1 ALEKH
6 CRKNN
11 KTGAVLLERK
21 QIPTNRESVTIM
33 AENQDTIK
41 EKDNPESSTVG
52 VPQLDLTKSS
62 KQIYFELL
70 RTWVYHAEMQNHL
83 HAHFPYYLMN
93 NYPQLFQLNTGSNVP
108 SNMPS
113 MMGPY
118 MNGTG
123 TGTNGGNG
131 SSSSVGGTG
140 QGSNATGN
148 RGRNETTDPTRP
160 DDAINRHGGYE
171 YVIAPLWKRFA
182 AEAIDIAIIFLLKIM
197 TTLAFIDAF
206 EIDLLYMDLDAIRN
220 SFEEDY
226 TELLSFTSELI
237 FLEIGIKIA
246 VCIYEAVW
254 TAHVQVIPGS
264 ATPGKML
271 MGLRIVYAESVAVL
285 EPQPQPGLLSNQV
298 PLRALLYPGTTPS
311 FGRAFAR
318 AVVKNVVIAFFF
330 PMCLLLLCFRQNRS
344 IYDVMTK
351 TVVVEDNPN
360 PVLRRR

>member
-1 ALEKH
+1 
-6 CRKNN
+6 
-11 KTGAVLLERK
+11 
-21 QIPTNRESVTIM
+21 M

-41 EKDNPESSTVG
+41 EKQDSGPVDG
-52 VPQLDLTKSS
+52 GPQLDLTKSS

-93 NYPQLFQLNTGSNVP
+93 NYPQLFQLNNGQAAGP
-108 SNMPS
+108 G
-113 MMGPY
+113 MMGQF
-118 MNGTG
+118 MSGAGTAAA
-123 TGTNGGNG
+123 NGGGTSAPG
-131 SSSSVGGTG
+131 SGTG
-140 QGSNATGN
+140 QGTNGAGN
-148 RGRNETTDPTRP
+148 RGRTETTDPTRP

>member
-1 ALEKH
+1 M
-6 CRKNN
+6 
-11 KTGAVLLERK
+11 G
-21 QIPTNRESVTIM
+21 
-33 AENQDTIK
+33 ENQDTK
-41 EKDNPESSTVG
+41 DEKDSLVPDG
-52 VPQLDLTKSS
+52 VPPLDLTKTT
-62 KQIYFELL
+62 KQLYFDLL
-70 RTWVYHAEMQNHL
+70 RTWVYHAELQSHMQT
-83 HAHFPYYLMN
+83 HFPYYLMS
-93 NYPQLFQLNTGSNVP
+93 NYPQLFQLNAGGGVPSAFPNMTGIPTTAGGSNVAGFNAP
-108 SNMPS
+108 
-113 MMGPY
+113 
-118 MNGTG
+118 GTA
-123 TGTNGGNG
+123 TTQQ
-131 SSSSVGGTG
+131 G
-140 QGSNATGN
+140 QNATVN
-148 RGRNETTDPTRP
+148 RGRNETIDPTRP
-160 DDAINRHGGYE
+160 DDAFNRHGGYE

-237 FLEIGIKIA
+237 LLEIGIKIA

-271 MGLRIVYAESVAVL
+271 MGLRIVYAETVTVL

-311 FGRAFAR
+311 FTRAFAR
-318 AVVKNVVIAFFF
+318 AAVKNVVIAFLF

-344 IYDVMTK
+344 IYDIMTK

>member
-1 ALEKH
+1 
-6 CRKNN
+6 
-11 KTGAVLLERK
+11 
-21 QIPTNRESVTIM
+21 M
-33 AENQDTIK
+33 AENQDTVK
-41 EKDNPESSTVG
+41 EKDNPVPPVG
-52 VPQLDLTKSS
+52 LPPLDLNKSS
-62 KQIYFELL
+62 KQMYFELL

-83 HAHFPYYLMN
+83 QAHIPYYLMN
-93 NYPQLFQLNTGSNVP
+93 NYPQLFQLNAGGAGPPTVSSFMAGGSANGVAAGSNLSGTGATAAVTGS
-108 SNMPS
+108 
-113 MMGPY
+113 GQ
-118 MNGTG
+118 NGT
-123 TGTNGGNG
+123 T
-131 SSSSVGGTG
+131 
-140 QGSNATGN
+140 N
-148 RGRNETTDPTRP
+148 RGRNDATDATRL
-160 DDAINRHGGYE
+160 DDAARRGGLE
-171 YVIAPLWKRFA
+171 YAIAPLWKRFA

-254 TAHVQVIPGS
+254 TAHMQVIPGS

-271 MGLRIVYAESVAVL
+271 MGLRIVYAEQVTVL
-285 EPQPQPGLLSNQV
+285 EPQPLPGLLSNQV
-298 PLRALLYPGTTPS
+298 PLRAVLYPGTTPS

-351 TVVVEDNPN
+351 TVVVEDNLN
-360 PVLRRR
+360 PDNLRRR

>member
-1 ALEKH
+1 MGDSEEK
-6 CRKNN
+6 KGG
-11 KTGAVLLERK
+11 KDGPEEAV
-21 QIPTNRESVTIM
+21 PS
-33 AENQDTIK
+33 
-41 EKDNPESSTVG
+41 
-52 VPQLDLTKSS
+52 LDLS
-62 KQIYFELL
+62 KTPKEIYFELL
-70 RTWVYHAEMQNHL
+70 RTWVYHAEMQNHMQ
-83 HAHFPYYLMN
+83 AYFPYYLMS
-93 NYPQLFQLNTGSNVP
+93 NYPQLFQLNAGSGAG
-108 SNMPS
+108 MPS
-113 MMGPY
+113 ALPALHTS
-118 MNGTG
+118 MNPTDSATARINAAVAAAAAAAAAANNSSAAGQTAGANRTG
-123 TGTNGGNG
+123 
-131 SSSSVGGTG
+131 
-140 QGSNATGN
+140 
-148 RGRNETTDPTRP
+148 RTDLLDPARP
-160 DDAINRHGGYE
+160 DAGINRHGGFE

-206 EIDLLYMDLDAIRN
+206 DIDLFYMDLDAIRN

-237 FLEIGIKIA
+237 FLEIVIKIA
-246 VCIYEAVW
+246 VCIYEAAW

-271 MGLRIVYAESVAVL
+271 MGLRIVHAESVVVL
-285 EPQPQPGLLSNQV
+285 EPQPLPGLLNNQI
-298 PLRALLYPGTTPS
+298 PLRALLYPATPPS

-330 PMCLLLLCFRQNRS
+330 PMCLLLLCFRHNRS

>member
-1 ALEKH
+1 
-6 CRKNN
+6 
-11 KTGAVLLERK
+11 
-21 QIPTNRESVTIM
+21 M

-41 EKDNPESSTVG
+41 EKDSPADG
-52 VPQLDLTKSS
+52 VPQLDLTKTS

-83 HAHFPYYLMN
+83 HAHFPYYLMS
-93 NYPQLFQLNTGSNVP
+93 NYPQLFQLNAGGSVP
-108 SNMPS
+108 STVPNMGSFLTS
-113 MMGPY
+113 MA
-118 MNGTG
+118 T
-123 TGTNGGNG
+123 TNGG
-131 SSSSVGGTG
+131 GT
-140 QGSNATGN
+140 ATGVNPSSTSTAQGQNVNAN

-285 EPQPQPGLLSNQV
+285 EPQPQPGLLSNQI

>member
-1 ALEKH
+1 MGDEQD
-6 CRKNN
+6 
-11 KTGAVLLERK
+11 KT
-21 QIPTNRESVTIM
+21 S
-33 AENQDTIK
+33 
-41 EKDNPESSTVG
+41 EKDKPIDG
-52 VPQLDLTKSS
+52 VPQLDMSKSP

-70 RTWVYHAEMQNHL
+70 RTWVYHADMQNHIQ
-83 HAHFPYYLMN
+83 AYFPYYLMS
-93 NYPQLFQLNTGSNVP
+93 NYPQLFQLNAGGTMSAAIPGLNAFMTGTATTTATINAAVAAAAAAASTGSSNSSGTPSGQVP
-108 SNMPS
+108 SQ
-113 MMGPY
+113 GP
-118 MNGTG
+118 
-123 TGTNGGNG
+123 NGGH
-131 SSSSVGGTG
+131 
-140 QGSNATGN
+140 A
-148 RGRNETTDPTRP
+148 RGRNDTSDQTRQEE
-160 DDAINRHGGYE
+160 AINRHGGYE

-182 AEAIDIAIIFLLKIM
+182 AEAIDIVIIFLLKIM

-237 FLEIGIKIA
+237 FLEIVIKIA

-271 MGLRIVYAESVAVL
+271 MGLRIVHVESVVVL
-285 EPQPQPGLLSNQV
+285 EPQPQPGLLNNQT
-298 PLRALLYPGTTPS
+298 PLRALLYPATTPS

-330 PMCLLLLCFRQNRS
+330 PMCLLLLCFRHNRS

>member
-1 ALEKH
+1 
-6 CRKNN
+6 
-11 KTGAVLLERK
+11 
-21 QIPTNRESVTIM
+21 M

-41 EKDNPESSTVG
+41 EKDSLAPDGE
-52 VPQLDLTKSS
+52 VPQLDLTKTS
-62 KQIYFELL
+62 KQLYFDLL
-70 RTWVYHAEMQNHL
+70 RTWVYHAELQTHMQT
-83 HAHFPYYLMN
+83 HFPYYLMS
-93 NYPQLFQLNTGSNVP
+93 NYPQLFQLNAGGVP
-108 SNMPS
+108 SATPNMGSFIGGIP
-113 MMGPY
+113 PT
-118 MNGTG
+118 TG
-123 TGTNGGNG
+123 G
-131 SSSSVGGTG
+131 SSAAGLNSSGTAQTQQG
-140 QGSNATGN
+140 QNATVN
-148 RGRNETTDPTRP
+148 RGRNEQTDPTRP
-160 DDAINRHGGYE
+160 DDGINRHGGYE

-206 EIDLLYMDLDAIRN
+206 EIDLLYMDLDAIRS

-237 FLEIGIKIA
+237 LLEIGIKIA

-254 TAHVQVIPGS
+254 TAQGS

-271 MGLRIVYAESVAVL
+271 MGLRIVYAESVTVL

-311 FGRAFAR
+311 FVRAFAR
-318 AVVKNVVIAFFF
+318 AAVKNVVIAFLF

>member
-1 ALEKH
+1 MGED
-6 CRKNN
+6 
-11 KTGAVLLERK
+11 
-21 QIPTNRESVTIM
+21 
-33 AENQDTIK
+33 QDMPG
-41 EKDNPESSTVG
+41 EKDKPVDG
-52 VPQLDLTKSS
+52 VPQLDLSKTP

-70 RTWVYHAEMQNHL
+70 RTWVYHADMQNHIQ
-83 HAHFPYYLMN
+83 AYFPYYLMS
-93 NYPQLFQLNTGSNVP
+93 NYPQLFQLNAGGGMSGAIPGLNA
-108 SNMPS
+108 
-113 MMGPY
+113 Y
-118 MNGTG
+118 MTG
-123 TGTNGGNG
+123 TATTTATINAAVAAASAAASTNSSGT
-131 SSSSVGGTG
+131 SAG
-140 QGSNATGN
+140 QAPAQVANAGQN
-148 RGRNETTDPTRP
+148 RGRNDTVDQTRQE
-160 DDAINRHGGYE
+160 DAINRHGGYE

-237 FLEIGIKIA
+237 FLEIVIKIA

-271 MGLRIVYAESVAVL
+271 MGLRIVYVESVVVL
-285 EPQPQPGLLSNQV
+285 EPQPQAGLLNNQI
-298 PLRALLYPGTTPS
+298 PLRALLYPATTPS

-330 PMCLLLLCFRQNRS
+330 PMCLLLLCFRHNRS

>member
-1 ALEKH
+1 
-6 CRKNN
+6 
-11 KTGAVLLERK
+11 
-21 QIPTNRESVTIM
+21 M
-33 AENQDTIK
+33 AENHPAGK
-41 EKDNPESSTVG
+41 EKDNPESAADGT

-93 NYPQLFQLNTGSNVP
+93 NYPQLFQLNTGGSVP
-108 SNMPS
+108 ATGPG
-113 MMGPY
+113 MMGSF
-118 MNGTG
+118 MAGTG
-123 TGTNGGNG
+123 TIANGGSGAAPSSAGQGANGGN
-131 SSSSVGGTG
+131 
-140 QGSNATGN
+140 AN

-246 VCIYEAVW
+246 VCIYEAAW

-298 PLRALLYPGTTPS
+298 PLRALIYPGTTPS